1 MKTVVCSVVAL
12 QCRKNDS
19 ATIKL
24 LDKVNHKLTN
34 ICVVAERQFLK
45 VLEGDCETAVGA
57 IANLQNENINLEDSV
72 KSFEAGIN
80 LVKECQK
87 QLEDAEL
94 KVKELLDDGTSQE
107 LDNS

>member
-1 MKTVVCSVVAL
+1 MSSSNKKIDFESSLKELESIV
-12 QCRKNDS
+12 K
-19 ATIKL
+19 KL
-24 LDKVNHKLTN
+24 ED
-34 ICVVAERQFLK
+34 
-45 VLEGDCETAVGA
+45 
-57 IANLQNENINLEDSV
+57 ENINLEDSV

-80 LVKECQK
+80 LVKECHK